1 MHWRL
6 AKKKL
11 RWCAVSDKLES
22 ESDLWIMS
30 VNKILSQLEN
40 THLYLMK
47 EIQVTAL
54 CYNRCRFNLEKLILF
69 FFIKDALNW

>member
-1 MHWRL
+1 
-6 AKKKL
+6 
-11 RWCAVSDKLES
+11 
-22 ESDLWIMS
+22 MS

-54 CYNRCRFNLEKLILF
+54 CYNSDQFPDAILIWR
-69 FFIKDALNW
+69 N